1 MSSQAYIT
9 LNQWSRAE
17 MPSDSGPLC
26 QAMPTTADRALLEL
40 LHVLKRRNYR
50 FVTPTP
56 ATHERVVSRQSRAE
70 SRSIEDVLGWSRPF
84 RPDLIEDEVLDL
96 LHAGNVIHPVDKGL
110 LQSAIRVS
118 SLHGMLFIHS
128 AFPTDFEHAV
138 FFGPDSYRFAD
149 LIAAELTA
157 CPLPEPGLIVD
168 IGSGAGVGAIVAAGL
183 CPGSPVTM
191 IDVNPDAL
199 RFAEIN
205 ARAADVSAH
214 FVCGDNLDAVSQNVR
229 LAVAN
234 PPYIIDDAGRAYR
247 DGRGM
252 HGTEVALDMAR
263 MAVERLTMDGRL
275 ILYTGSAI
283 IDGGDPLKGAITELA
298 EQAGRTLRY
307 RELDPDVFG
316 EELARPAYADVDRI
330 ALVAAIIGPTR

>member
-1 MSSQAYIT
+1 MSSQIDLASDERVDAEPSSKVT
-9 LNQWSRAE
+9 ASRQN
-17 MPSDSGPLC
+17 MR
-26 QAMPTTADRALLEL
+26 TDRALLEL
-40 LHVLKRRNYR
+40 LRLLERRGYR

-56 ATHERVVSRQSRAE
+56 ATHERVVSRPERAE
-70 SRSIEDVLGWSRPF
+70 GRSIEDVLGWSRPF
-84 RPDLIEDEVLDL
+84 RSDL
-96 LHAGNVIHPVDKGL
+96 LDDDVMDLLYAGQVIRPVGNEL
-110 LQSAIRVS
+110 LQATIRIS
-118 SLHGMLFIHS
+118 SLHDLLFIHS
-128 AFPTDFEHAV
+128 AFPTESKHAV

-183 CPGSPVTM
+183 CPGSSVTM
-191 IDVNPDAL
+191 VDVNPDAL

-205 ARAADVSAH
+205 ARAASSTAR
-214 FVCGDNLDAVSQNVR
+214 FVCADDLDAVPKNVR
-229 LAVAN
+229 LSVAN

-263 MAVERLTMDGRL
+263 MAVERLASDGRL

-283 IDGGDPLKGAITELA
+283 IDGGDPLKEALAELA